1 MGSIPGLGRSPGGR
15 NGDPLQYS
23 CLKNPPDRGA
33 WQAPVR
39 RVTKIQMPSL
49 HAAHKVSIPTP
60 GDRPT
65 LGVWVTHGTWPCLG
79 TTGPHVLVKA
89 SRAPR
94 SPALHQDSAP
104 VLLCWLLPAP
114 RPPPWSSPSPWEPAP
129 SGRDHSCPPHLTQRP
144 CRGSVHSPHSLTNSN
159 NNNSSSTNND
169 SSNHDNPLHV
179 WN

>member
-79 TTGPHVLVKA
+79 DHRPSCLGEGIACTLEPSSA
-89 SRAPR
+89 SRLSPR
-94 SPALHQDSAP
+94 VALLTPSRSTPTTLVIAITLRACP
-104 VLLCWLLPAP
+104 KRTRSFLSTPPYPAP
-114 RPPPWSSPSPWEPAP
+114 LQGLCSLPSQP
-129 SGRDHSCPPHLTQRP
+129 DKQ
-144 CRGSVHSPHSLTNSN
+144 
-159 NNNSSSTNND
+159 
-169 SSNHDNPLHV
+169 
-179 WN
+179 